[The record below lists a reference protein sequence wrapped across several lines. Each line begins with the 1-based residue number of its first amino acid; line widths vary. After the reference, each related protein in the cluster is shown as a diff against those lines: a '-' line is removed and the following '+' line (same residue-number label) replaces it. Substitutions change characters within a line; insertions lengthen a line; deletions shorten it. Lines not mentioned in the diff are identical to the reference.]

1 MKCLMTRSMCRPM
14 FQRMINLVGKLL
26 LVLAVFW
33 QTFVLAIEHEITPY
47 QQQAVVEA
55 LSQVISQNY
64 PDKEAADK
72 MALALKGITWQA
84 SYQAPT
90 NREELLE
97 LLRQTIASANHD
109 SYVALSVQEQK
120 GLSILS
126 NHSMLVSDNSTINA
140 EQANIN
146 QDGIG
151 YFKLNNFHSGAQATL
166 AIDKAMQTLQESC
179 ALILDF
185 SALDDGDIKTAEYLL
200 SYFFAPEHSFGS
212 LVNNNR
218 NEQLALASNT
228 TIGGQ
233 RFSEQ
238 VPVVLMTSP
247 FMQASGEFFAYQLK
261 QRPQTALIG
270 RSTMGVATWLKTFN
284 LPLGL
289 QIELPVAYYQDG
301 NGENWQ
307 QIGVTPDIDIA
318 IEDSLVEAQRL
329 TAQWCK
335 SH

>member
-1 MKCLMTRSMCRPM
+1 MSRSM
-14 FQRMINLVGKLL
+14 FKRMINLVWKLL

-33 QTFVLAIEHEITPY
+33 QTFVIAAEQQVNSF

-55 LSQVISQNY
+55 LSQVITQNY
-64 PDKEAADK
+64 PDKEAANK

-109 SYVALSVQEQK
+109 SYVALSVHEQK

-126 NHSMLVSDNSTINA
+126 NHSMLASDNSTINA
-140 EQANIN
+140 EQAYIN

-151 YFKLNNFHSGAQATL
+151 YFKLNNFDSGAQATL
-166 AIDKAMQTLQESC
+166 AIDKAMQTLQKSC

-185 SALDDGDIKTAEYLL
+185 STLDGGDIETAEYLL
-200 SYFFAPEHSFGS
+200 SYFFASEHSFGG
-212 LVNNNR
+212 LVNESR
-218 NEQLALASNT
+218 NEQLALANNK
-228 TIGGQ
+228 TIGDQ

-238 VPVVLMTSP
+238 VPVVLLTSP
-247 FMQASGEFFAYQLK
+247 FMQASGEFFAYQIK

-289 QIELPVAYYQDG
+289 QIVLPVAYYQDS

-318 IEDSLVEAQRL
+318 IEDSLAEAQRL
-329 TAQWCK
+329 TTQWCNA
-335 SH
+335 SN